1 MAYFEDP
8 VKPLQKYIDLY
19 DKYKDASKS
28 IQNYKEEF
36 INKTTDDRLA
46 LAIASAIIGGIES
59 RTKDEEVRRWAIWG
73 VEQTMKTFNGFPRL
87 SENQLSY
94 LFFVLGRHFI
104 PILLHEKGIKSDS
117 FKALSE
123 EEQIKAV
130 MDVLDIN
137 FENVV
142 IRCLQAIDFLHIE

>member
-1 MAYFEDP
+1 MEDLI
-8 VKPLQKYIDLY
+8 KPLQKYIDLY
-19 DKYKDASKS
+19 EKYKNK
-28 IQNYKEEF
+28 KEEIEHYKMDF
-36 INKTTDDRLA
+36 TQDPRTS

-73 VEQTMKTFNGFPRL
+73 VLETLKTFNNFPRL
-87 SENQLSY
+87 SDNQISY

-104 PILLHEKGIKSDS
+104 PILLHEKGVKSES
-117 FKALSE
+117 FKALTE

-130 MDVLDIN
+130 SDVLDIN

>member
-1 MAYFEDP
+1 MAYIDDP
-8 VKPLQKYIDLY
+8 IKPLQKYIDLY
-19 DKYKDASKS
+19 EKYKEATKN
-28 IQNYKEEF
+28 IQNYKQEF
-36 INKTTDDRLA
+36 VNQSTNERLA
-46 LAIASAIIGGIES
+46 IAIASAIIGGIES

-73 VEQTMKTFNGFPRL
+73 VEQTMKTFNNFPKL

-104 PILLHEKGIKSDS
+104 PVLLHEKGIKSDS

-123 EEQIKAV
+123 EEQLKAV

>member
-19 DKYKDASKS
+19 EKYKDATKN
-28 IQNYKEEF
+28 IQNYKQDF
-36 INKTTDDRLA
+36 VNKNTSERLA

-59 RTKDEEVRRWAIWG
+59 RTKDEEVRKWAIWG
-73 VEQTMKTFNGFPRL
+73 VEQTMNTFNNFPKL

-104 PILLHEKGIKSDS
+104 PVLLHEKGIKSDS

-123 EEQIKAV
+123 EEQLKAV